1 MIKIRKDTNEKIV
14 TQGAY
19 KNFYE
24 HLGYEIVKDKPVKKE
39 VINKEEVIDKKEEV
53 KETFTK
59 NDKVSKNNYSRK

>member
-24 HLGYEIVKDKPVKKE
+24 HLGYEIVKDKPIKKE
-39 VINKEEVIDKKEEV
+39 VINKEKEEV
-53 KETFTK
+53 KDNFIK
-59 NDKVSKNNYSRK
+59 NDKVTKNNHTRK